1 MNESRPWGNFEI
13 LYNNNDFKIKKL
25 IVKPLQ
31 KLSLQKHFHRNEY
44 WIVIN
49 GNGQAQIENDF
60 IDLYPGKVITILKE
74 QKHRLIN
81 HHNQDLLV
89 LVEVQTGDY
98 FGEDDIVRYEDDY
111 NRVI

>member
-44 WIVIN
+44 WIVIQ

-60 IDLYPGKVITILKE
+60 IDLRNQNGTIGIHK
-74 QKHRLIN
+74 KIN
-81 HHNQDLLV
+81 IYKIKDKIINYHNFV
-89 LVEVQTGDY
+89 KCAEKNN
-98 FGEDDIVRYEDDY
+98 DIETL
-111 NRVI
+111 NFLEEK